1 MRILLI
7 TAGSRGDVE
16 PFVALARRAMDDG
29 HTAQVAAPDNSGAEA
44 ADVDHRSLG
53 VDYSRMIQD
62 QGVSALAAM
71 RSYRSVVKPTMHA
84 VIVGAAHAAQD
95 FRPDV
100 IVYHPKILSA
110 PRIADALGIPH
121 VLAELVPAMTPTRA
135 FPAAGTVTADLGP
148 FNRLTYSAAAAAGAM
163 FRKDVDAASEV
174 VGLTRGHRDSPPS
187 ATLLPISPAI
197 LPRPADWPD
206 SVHVIGPWI
215 RRGGAPEPDAELD
228 AFTDHGSFVYAG
240 FGSMAMGD
248 PAQRGRAVID
258 AARARGDRTL
268 VVTGLGGIAVP
279 DDVGGDDVLVRR
291 SVDHATV
298 LPRASAAIHHG
309 GIGTVHAGI
318 RAGTVSIVLPFI
330 ADQPFWGAQLHR
342 RGLGPAPIRRSRLT
356 AARLTAALEEIPSYQ
371 ARVDAAAASMR
382 DEDGTGAA
390 LRVLESLR

>member
-1 MRILLI
+1 MRILLV

-16 PFVALARRAMDDG
+16 PFVALARRATDDG

-148 FNRLTYSAAAAAGAM
+148 LNRLTYSAATAAGA
-163 FRKDVDAASEV
+163 DVPEGRGRGIRGGGPPARPPRQPPVGDA
-174 VGLTRGHRDSPPS
+174 
-187 ATLLPISPAI
+187 
-197 LPRPADWPD
+197 PADQPGDPPPAGGLARQRACDRPVD
-206 SVHVIGPWI
+206 SGTAA
-215 RRGGAPEPDAELD
+215 RRRPTPNSTRSPIGAPSC
-228 AFTDHGSFVYAG
+228 T
-240 FGSMAMGD
+240 
-248 PAQRGRAVID
+248 
-258 AARARGDRTL
+258 
-268 VVTGLGGIAVP
+268 
-279 DDVGGDDVLVRR
+279 
-291 SVDHATV
+291 
-298 LPRASAAIHHG
+298 RASARWPWETPRSAG
-309 GIGTVHAGI
+309 G
-318 RAGTVSIVLPFI
+318 R
-330 ADQPFWGAQLHR
+330 
-342 RGLGPAPIRRSRLT
+342 
-356 AARLTAALEEIPSYQ
+356 
-371 ARVDAAAASMR
+371 
-382 DEDGTGAA
+382 
-390 LRVLESLR
+390 

>member
-29 HTAQVAAPDNSGAEA
+29 HTAQIAAPDNSGADA
-44 ADVDHRSLG
+44 ADLDYRSLG

-71 RSYRSVVKPTMHA
+71 RSYRSVVKPAMHA
-84 VIVGAAHAAQD
+84 VIVGAAHAARE

-135 FPAAGTVTADLGP
+135 FPAAGTVTMNLGP
-148 FNRLTYSAAAAAGAM
+148 LNRATYSAASAAGAM
-163 FRKDVDAASEV
+163 FRTDVDAASAV
-174 VGLTRGHRDSPPS
+174 VGLPRGHRDSPPA
-187 ATLLPISPAI
+187 ATLLPISSAI

-206 SVHVIGPWI
+206 TVHLTGPWTAL
-215 RRGGAPEPDAELD
+215 GASSRTDAELD
-228 AFTDHGSFVYAG
+228 AFTDRGSFLYAG

-248 PAQRGRAVID
+248 PGQRGRAVVG
-258 AARARGDRTL
+258 AARARGERAL

-279 DDVGGDDVLVRR
+279 DDIRGDDVLVRR
-291 SVDHATV
+291 SVDHTAV

-309 GIGTVHAGI
+309 GIGTVHAAV
-318 RAGTVSIVLPFI
+318 RSGTVSIVVPFI

-342 RGLGPAPIRRSRLT
+342 RGLGPAPIRRNRLT
-356 AARLTAALEEIPSYQ
+356 AEHLSAALDEIPTYQ
-371 ARVDAAAASMR
+371 VRVDAASERMR
-382 DEDGTGAA
+382 EKDGTRAA
-390 LRVLESLR
+390 LRVIESLR